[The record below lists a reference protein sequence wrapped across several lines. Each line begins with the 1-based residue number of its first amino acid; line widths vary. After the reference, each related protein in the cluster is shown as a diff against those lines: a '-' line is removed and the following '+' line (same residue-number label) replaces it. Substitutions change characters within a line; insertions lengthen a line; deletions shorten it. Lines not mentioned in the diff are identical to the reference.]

1 MQTPGQLQLRTRN
14 RESQQN
20 LDRTHFDRRPGIHST
35 GLNLKH
41 SSTDFELDDNYAD
54 DDVNFDES
62 SSKISAKESLEK
74 RRLIDDLL
82 AQRRLE
88 RELKDFDYDID
99 DDDDFDD
106 EED

>member
-1 MQTPGQLQLRTRN
+1 M
-14 RESQQN
+14 
-20 LDRTHFDRRPGIHST
+20 
-35 GLNLKH
+35 
-41 SSTDFELDDNYAD
+41 SSTDFELDDSYSD
-54 DDVNFDES
+54 DDVSFEET

-88 RELKDFDYDID
+88 RELNDFDYDLD

-106 EED
+106 ED

>member
-1 MQTPGQLQLRTRN
+1 M
-14 RESQQN
+14 
-20 LDRTHFDRRPGIHST
+20 
-35 GLNLKH
+35 
-41 SSTDFELDDNYAD
+41 SSTDFELDDNYGD
-54 DDVNFDES
+54 DDVSFDES

-88 RELKDFDYDID
+88 RELKYFDYDLD
-99 DDDDFDD
+99 DVDLDDD

>member
-1 MQTPGQLQLRTRN
+1 M
-14 RESQQN
+14 
-20 LDRTHFDRRPGIHST
+20 
-35 GLNLKH
+35 
-41 SSTDFELDDNYAD
+41 SSTDFELDDSYSD
-54 DDVNFDES
+54 DDVSFEET

-88 RELKDFDYDID
+88 RELKDFDYDLD

-106 EED
+106 ED

>member
-1 MQTPGQLQLRTRN
+1 M
-14 RESQQN
+14 
-20 LDRTHFDRRPGIHST
+20 
-35 GLNLKH
+35 
-41 SSTDFELDDNYAD
+41 SSTDFELDDSYSD
-54 DDVNFDES
+54 DDVGFDEA

-88 RELKDFDYDID
+88 RELKDFDYDL

>member
-1 MQTPGQLQLRTRN
+1 M
-14 RESQQN
+14 
-20 LDRTHFDRRPGIHST
+20 
-35 GLNLKH
+35 
-41 SSTDFELDDNYAD
+41 SSTDFGLDDSFSE
-54 DDVNFDES
+54 DDVSFDEA

-88 RELKDFDYDID
+88 RELKDFDYDLD